1 MSIKSDNWI
10 RRMAEETQMIE
21 PFEAGQVR
29 YSGDDR
35 VISYGTQATATMFAV
50 LTNSRFLPMCT
61 PKL

>member
-10 RRMAEETQMIE
+10 RRMAEQNQMIA

-35 VISYGTQATATMFAV
+35 VISYGT
-50 LTNSRFLPMCT
+50 SSYG
-61 PKL
+61 